1 MFKIRRSNSA
11 FNKLNSSDSYIK
23 AEQKLTKNI
32 PSVDHQL
39 DLIWTILHGLNKA
52 KLLDYRMKFLMWTSS
67 TRYKLHV
74 TPEIHHFFISLG
86 EFDLHFQ
93 AVLKYF
99 LCVYIDR
106 GRITM
111 SNYRVN
117 WSSTAAG
124 SPPASH
130 SPPASSSRG
139 LPPGHRTWTPSLSR
153 GPSSIRYVG

>member
-39 DLIWTILHGLNKA
+39 DLIWTILDGLNKRNCWII
-52 KLLDYRMKFLMWTSS
+52 KWNFSCGQV
-67 TRYKLHV
+67 LHV
-74 TPEIHHFFISLG
+74 TSYTLHQKFIISLG
-86 EFDLHFQ
+86 ESDLHLQ

-139 LPPGHRTWTPSLSR
+139 LPPGHRTFSPSLSR
-153 GPSSIRYVG
+153 GPSSIRHVG

>member
-39 DLIWTILHGLNKA
+39 DLIWTILDGLNKRNCWII
-52 KLLDYRMKFLMWTSS
+52 KWNFSCGQV
-67 TRYKLHV
+67 LHV
-74 TPEIHHFFISLG
+74 TSYTLHQKFIISLG
-86 EFDLHFQ
+86 ESDLHFQ

-139 LPPGHRTWTPSLSR
+139 LPPGHRTFSPSLSR
-153 GPSSIRYVG
+153 GPSSIRHVG